1 LKQRVSTLLREKFGR
16 EVVLA
21 DGLYELFGKFQV
33 ESYLE
38 YNGYNFTKWFDP
50 LAYLYITK
58 AINIY
63 DLSRGFDSLAEALKK
78 ITCELHLI
86 SFRNDILFKNFEMKE
101 IADALKEIGNT
112 NHSYVDIDSDY
123 GHDAFLV
130 ELEKFEDNI
139 KDILNGK

>member
-1 LKQRVSTLLREKFGR
+1 
-16 EVVLA
+16 
-21 DGLYELFGKFQV
+21 
-33 ESYLE
+33 
-38 YNGYNFTKWFDP
+38 
-50 LAYLYITK
+50 
-58 AINIY
+58 
-63 DLSRGFDSLAEALKK
+63 
-78 ITCELHLI
+78 
-86 SFRNDILFKNFEMKE
+86 MKE